1 MIKRTLLAATAI
13 VSLTL
18 PVMAADAEL
27 TVMDWAGY
35 EIEGFYADYTAKHN
49 NSPTYSLFASDDEAF
64 QRAVS
69 GFKADVVHPCSTF
82 VDKYREAGLIEPWD
96 ESKLT
101 SVAQLD
107 PNFLASPSIKDDQGL
122 WFLPFDW
129 GATAVAYNTNEV
141 PAEDIAS
148 LNIFIDPKYQGR
160 TSLPNSSEDVWA
172 LAYLATGTTS
182 WVSISDEQFDA
193 AAEWL
198 RKAHQNV
205 RAYWNDSAEL
215 SQLMASGEVL
225 VGWAW
230 NDAVALLQDE
240 GFPVGY
246 QREAAE
252 GSSTWF
258 CGYVNMKNAPGNEDK
273 AYDFVNSL
281 LRADAAGV
289 IVDELGVGHSNA
301 TGMGVIPA
309 ETLATAG
316 LGAANAPILAQVPK
330 DPALHEKML
339 QTFENIKAGF

>member
-18 PVMAADAEL
+18 PAAAADPDLVVLE
-27 TVMDWAGY
+27 WAGY
-35 EIEGFYADYTAKHN
+35 DIEGLYADYKAKYN
-49 NSPTYSLFASDDEAF
+49 DNPTYSFFASDDEAF

-69 GFKADVVHPCSTF
+69 GFKADVFHPCSTF
-82 VDKYREAGLIEPWD
+82 VEKYREAGLIEPWD
-96 ESKLT
+96 PAKIAEMGDI
-101 SVAQLD
+101 D
-107 PNFLASPSIKDDQGL
+107 PKFLNSATIKDDQGV

-129 GATAVAYNTNEV
+129 GATAIAYNTEQV
-141 PAEDIAS
+141 PAEDVAS

-160 TSLPNSSEDVWA
+160 VSLPNSSEDVWA
-172 LAYLATGTTS
+172 LAYLATGTTD
-182 WVSISDEQFDA
+182 WTKVSDEQFDA
-193 AAEWL
+193 AAAWL
-198 RKAHQNV
+198 REAHKNV

-230 NDAVALLQDE
+230 NDAVALLKAD
-240 GFPVGY
+240 GFPVGF
-246 QREAAE
+246 QREAKE

-258 CGYVNMKNAPGNEDK
+258 CGYVNAKDGPGKEDK
-273 AYDFVNSL
+273 AYDFMNSM

-289 IVDELGVGHSNA
+289 LVSELGYGHSN
-301 TGMGVIPA
+301 TVGMAGISA
-309 ETLATAG
+309 EDLDAAG